1 MGFVLRYTKRANKA
15 HAAARLIPF
24 SIPQAGASY
33 TDRLEPYDFSRVS
46 MTALGP
52 VIARAEYTDIPFAK
66 EVLSALHGH
75 SDPPSEEFLS
85 GLRGHAPFFEARFKA
100 VSRLL
105 LGYRATQILE
115 LASGFSTRSLD
126 PNFRHTT
133 YVEVDLPKMIE
144 QKRKIVT
151 ALLGSVPPHL
161 HFSTAN
167 VLDRNE
173 LTQPL
178 MHFRPGEPVHLTSE
192 GLLRYLTFDE
202 KSQLAENVR
211 HILSLNGGA
220 WITPDIHLKK
230 WAPENRP
237 PKSGVDWSFSAQ
249 LGRNINANY
258 FDDLAHARSFFESHG
273 FHVDEQPLLE
283 GVRESIVSL
292 PLASPG
298 LLAELESRRIFTLTA
313 RS

>member
-1 MGFVLRYTKRANKA
+1 
-15 HAAARLIPF
+15 
-24 SIPQAGASY
+24 
-33 TDRLEPYDFSRVS
+33 LEPYDFARVS
-46 MTALGP
+46 LTALGP

-66 EVLSALHGH
+66 EVLSALQGH
-75 SDPPSEEFLS
+75 PDAPSEEFLA

-105 LGYRATQILE
+105 LHRRATQILE

-126 PNFRHTT
+126 PAFQHTT

-144 QKRKIVT
+144 QKREIVT
-151 ALLGSVPPHL
+151 TLRGSVPPHL
-161 HFSTAN
+161 HFSLAN

-173 LTQPL
+173 LAQALTNFSREQ
-178 MHFRPGEPVHLTSE
+178 PVHLTSE
-192 GLLRYLTFDE
+192 GLLRYLTFEE

-211 HILSLNGGA
+211 HILSLHGGA

-237 PKSGVDWSFSAQ
+237 PRSGMDWSFSAQ

-258 FDDLAHARSFFESHG
+258 FDDLPHARSFFESHG

-283 GVRESIVSL
+283 GVRDNVISL
-292 PLASPG
+292 PLASPD
-298 LLAELESRRIFTLTA
+298 LLAELESRRIFTLTVQP
-313 RS
+313 